1 MRRLLVPS
9 RKVAMA
15 SPRDT
20 ADPLSLTNLYTFRAI
35 ANWAPKVR
43 RMAAGHP
50 QRYQTVQPGIP
61 ERFAGSSRELIPTIC
76 IAVASI
82 GFAPVLH
89 VANPGLAIAVETLVG
104 IAIILAAP
112 THAPAIAIFVLFFQ
126 NLFVSILSPLVT
138 TPSDLD
144 FIKGYNFLVC
154 SVMWLVTFALYELG
168 RINQSAEVNR
178 IMRWGVVTLAVVGL
192 YFAMGFTQNG
202 QAASVYLRNI
212 VLPLFLFQL
221 SLLTAATYEVRST
234 PFLVALA
241 VILILCGYIE
251 FAFRDF
257 WLAITNGYT
266 FWGFDELKATHS
278 GTWEAE
284 MRMTGNVPVD
294 LKGRFSFDFLNTPL
308 LEGTGLSKLLRINGP
323 NMSPISFGYGIA
335 FFGLFLFSVGR
346 PLLALAALP
355 LLIFCSVKGA
365 LIMVVFVAMAWISTR
380 LLGAVVTLLLG
391 LLALVAFAAIAIPI
405 GLQIGDYHVIGL
417 MGGWH
422 GFLDK
427 PFGRG
432 LGIGGNLSEGYFSID
447 WSAAQQAGT
456 IDGAVESA
464 IGVLLYQMGI
474 AALVP
479 LGFYFAMAL
488 KAWRSYASSGNL
500 TQGLAGF
507 GVMVVL
513 LNGMFQEEALFAP
526 PALGLVLSLTGLVIG
541 SRIRMET
548 ILQQD
553 PQSEPFTRYQPAT

>member
-1 MRRLLVPS
+1 MLARYATP
-9 RKVAMA
+9 
-15 SPRDT
+15 
-20 ADPLSLTNLYTFRAI
+20 
-35 ANWAPKVR
+35 
-43 RMAAGHP
+43 
-50 QRYQTVQPGIP
+50 YQTAQLGIP
-61 ERFAGSSRELIPTIC
+61 ERLLGSLRELIPAMC
-76 IAVASI
+76 IAIASI

-89 VANPGLAIAVETLVG
+89 VANPILVVAVETFIG
-104 IAIILAAP
+104 IAIVLAAP
-112 THAPAIAIFVLFFQ
+112 MHAPAIAIFVLFFQ
-126 NLFVSILSPLVT
+126 NLFVSILLPLVS

-154 SVMWLVTFALYELG
+154 SVMWLVTFALYAFG
-168 RINQSAEVNR
+168 QRKQSAEVAS
-178 IMRWGVVTLAVVGL
+178 IMRWGTAALAVVAL
-192 YFAMGFTQNG
+192 YFAMGFTMNG

-221 SLLTAATYEVRST
+221 SLLTAASYETRVT

-278 GTWEAE
+278 GAWEAE

-308 LEGTGLSKLLRINGP
+308 LEGTSLSKLLRINGP

-346 PLLALAALP
+346 PLLAVAALP

-365 LIMVVFVAMAWISTR
+365 LIMVTFVAAAWMSTR
-380 LLGAVVTLLLG
+380 LFGALVTLLLG
-391 LLALVAFAAIAIPI
+391 LLALIAFAVVAIHV

-417 MGGWH
+417 MGGWN

-427 PFGRG
+427 PLGRG
-432 LGIGGNLSEGYFSID
+432 LGVGGNLSDGYFSID

-456 IDGAVESA
+456 MDGAAESA

-479 LGFYFAMAL
+479 LCFYFAVAL
-488 KAWRSYASSGNL
+488 KAWRLYASSGNL

-513 LNGMFQEEALFAP
+513 LNGLFQEEALFAP
-526 PALGLVLSLTGLVIG
+526 PALGLVLSLAGLVIG
-541 SRIRMET
+541 SKMRMASLRQGYE
-548 ILQQD
+548 LRVASD
-553 PQSEPFTRYQPAT
+553 